1 VASYR
6 DLLNFFSGGQAG
18 VRRRSAKKNFCINC
32 DTGDSEKI
40 GKDKRCK
47 ICDSQLVVNPYFGN
61 WKPYTKLRPFGQIR
75 LAIPIFLVIFSWGA
89 IIILKDILAGD
100 VACEGTACGNPVI
113 DGMFLI
119 IVWAFITGFLSW
131 SFGAGLLINY
141 VYNHPGWAY
150 LDCPECGHGGK
161 EGQGTG
167 GAENFGAFMWNRVL
181 PAKCPKCKVRF
192 EIENLSQWG
201 WPHDDEP
208 HEGKI
213 YGDPTKIRVKPEIPF
228 RFLNFI
234 IKKNERFQSS
244 HYELIKVIPIT
255 ATILGIAWFF
265 GMLDLVIILS
275 VLAIAIYIFVW
286 NHILFKPIRE
296 FYSDMLDEAFDIK
309 EGYAGVMRLPNT
321 PLKKAALAFTFVL
334 TCILALLFLP
344 GGIIQNSDNPWIRAL
359 GELIWDLIIFKLE
372 LLFYW

>member
-6 DLLNFFSGGQAG
+6 DFINFFSGGQAG
-18 VRRRSAKKNFCINC
+18 VRRKRAKKNFCINC

-47 ICDSQLVVNPYFGN
+47 ICDSQLVVNPYFGT

-89 IIILKDILAGD
+89 AIILKDILAGD

-119 IVWAFITGFLSW
+119 IVWALITGFLSW
-131 SFGAGLLINY
+131 NFGAGLLIMV
-141 VYNHPGWAY
+141 VYNHPGFTY
-150 LDCPECGHGGK
+150 LDCPKCGHGGTS
-161 EGQGTG
+161 GDD
-167 GAENFGAFMWNRVL
+167 FGAFLWNRVQH
-181 PAKCPKCKVRF
+181 AKCPKCKLKF
-192 EIENLSQWG
+192 EIENVSQWG
-201 WPHDDEP
+201 WPYDDEP
-208 HEGKI
+208 HEGEI

-228 RFLNFI
+228 RFLKFI
-234 IKKNERFQSS
+234 IKKNERFQSN

-275 VLAIAIYIFVW
+275 FVLIAFYIFVW
-286 NHILFKPIRE
+286 KNILFEPIWE
-296 FYSDMLDEAFDIK
+296 FYSDILDEAFDIK

-321 PLKKAALAFTFVL
+321 PLKKAAIAFTFLL
-334 TCILALLFLP
+334 TCILALVILP
-344 GGIIQNSDNPWIRAL
+344 GGIIQNSDNPWIRAI
-359 GELIWDLIIFKLE
+359 GELIWDIIIFILE
-372 LLFYW
+372 LIFYSEN